1 MSRQKRYHF
10 RNLYLT
16 TTVSIALVLFLIGV
30 ETVLVL
36 GARELVGKIRE
47 NVDMT
52 IVLRKDITPEQQ
64 EHIEKLLS
72 VAKFAR
78 DVQFVSEQQA
88 LNDHI
93 SQMGEDPTEYLGYN
107 PLSASYVVKLSSDYV
122 QKDSIAAIAGA
133 LKSFDSVSEVLY
145 AEDVVTALDN
155 NINKYSVV
163 IVSLAA
169 ILLLVAVSL
178 IITTIRL
185 QVYSRRFLINTMKL
199 VGATSWA
206 IKAPI
211 VRKNI
216 VIGLISGVLAL
227 CMVAGLIYYSQHS
240 LGLELITLSWQN
252 AAIVT
257 GVVLLSG
264 VMITLLSSIVAT
276 NRYIRMTTND
286 LYFI

>member
-52 IVLRKDITPEQQ
+52 IVLRKDVTAEQQ
-64 EHIEKLLS
+64 ERIEKLLS

-88 LNDHI
+88 LSDHI
-93 SQMGEDPTEYLGYN
+93 SQMGEDPTAYLGYN
-107 PLSASYVVKLSSDYV
+107 PLSASYIVKLSSDYV
-122 QKDSIAAIAGA
+122 QKDSIAAIASA
-133 LKSFDSVSEVLY
+133 IKSFDSVSDVLY

>member
-1 MSRQKRYHF
+1 
-10 RNLYLT
+10 
-16 TTVSIALVLFLIGV
+16 
-30 ETVLVL
+30 
-36 GARELVGKIRE
+36 
-47 NVDMT
+47 
-52 IVLRKDITPEQQ
+52 
-64 EHIEKLLS
+64 
-72 VAKFAR
+72 
-78 DVQFVSEQQA
+78 
-88 LNDHI
+88 
-93 SQMGEDPTEYLGYN
+93 
-107 PLSASYVVKLSSDYV
+107 
-122 QKDSIAAIAGA
+122 
-133 LKSFDSVSEVLY
+133 
-145 AEDVVTALDN
+145 
-155 NINKYSVV
+155 
-163 IVSLAA
+163 
-169 ILLLVAVSL
+169 
-178 IITTIRL
+178 
-185 QVYSRRFLINTMKL
+185 MKL

>member
-52 IVLRKDITPEQQ
+52 IVLRKDVTAEQQ
-64 EHIEKLLS
+64 ERIEKLLS

-216 VIGLISGVLAL
+216 LIGLISGVLAL

-240 LGLELITLSWQN
+240 LGLELISLSWQN

>member
-64 EHIEKLLS
+64 ERIEKLLS

-107 PLSASYVVKLSSDYV
+107 PLSASYIVKLSSDYV

-133 LKSFDSVSEVLY
+133 IKSFDSVSDVLY

-211 VRKNI
+211 VKKNI